1 MKSWQFTFTQ
11 KQYSGFIQRRI
22 DYIFISN
29 TLQELVT
36 TTEILTP
43 ISTGHCPGIFS
54 FSEGNDYLGGKEFRK
69 FNSSLTKDQ
78 NYITEIKKLIRS
90 FFTTNESLYNCRL
103 KWELLKYEV
112 GKFSINYTKQV
123 VKENQKQ
130 RTNLENHQ
138 KIFEKCLGEDDN
150 LSKYNAI
157 KNKLDEIF
165 DHITEGI
172 RIRSKCDWYEHIE
185 KSTKFLLNLEK
196 QRVAQNTIKNL
207 LLTIRKL

>member
-1 MKSWQFTFTQ
+1 MIW
-11 KQYSGFIQRRI
+11 
-22 DYIFISN
+22 
-29 TLQELVT
+29 
-36 TTEILTP
+36 
-43 ISTGHCPGIFS
+43 
-54 FSEGNDYLGGKEFRK
+54 K

-130 RTNLENHQ
+130 QTNLENHQ